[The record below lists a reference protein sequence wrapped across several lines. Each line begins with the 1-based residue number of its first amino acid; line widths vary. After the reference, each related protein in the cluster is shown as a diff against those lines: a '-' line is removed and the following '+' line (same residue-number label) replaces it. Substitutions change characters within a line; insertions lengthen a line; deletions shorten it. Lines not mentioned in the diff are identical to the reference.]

1 MARYACT
8 AALFV
13 LLGGTLAG
21 ATDLS
26 KIERRLVK
34 EPVYKS
40 GSPRYALLVIG
51 PEAKDRVWVVKDGD
65 TLYVDRNG
73 NGDLTD
79 PGEKIA
85 AKKGSGKDASMY
97 EVEDLNVGGKKHYRL
112 RVIVLPLKAF
122 LSSEFAKAPGLGA
135 AVAKDPTGESMM
147 LTLEVTAPHLVSKG
161 LVTMVVGPVDVNG
174 PLVLA
179 KKPADAPVIHFGGT
193 LAVSFL
199 HETPSLRRNRST
211 ECILTVGTPGL
222 GTGTFSSI
230 AYEGVIPESVNPT
243 MEVTYSP
250 AKPGVSPVKTLYEL
264 KERC

>member
-8 AALFV
+8 AVLFV

-21 ATDLS
+21 AADLS
-26 KIERRLVK
+26 KVERRLIK
-34 EPVYKS
+34 EPAYQS

-51 PEAKDRVWVVKDGD
+51 PGAKDRVWIVKDGD

-85 AKKGSGKDASMY
+85 AKKGSGKDGSMY

-122 LSSEFAKAPGLGA
+122 LSSEFGKAPGLAA

-147 LTLEVTAPHLVSKG
+147 LTLEITAPHLVSKG
-161 LVTMVVGPVDVNG
+161 LVTAVVGPVDVNG

-179 KKPADAPVIHFGGT
+179 KKPADAPVIHFGGP

-211 ECILTVGTPGL
+211 ECTLTVGTPGL

-230 AYEGVIPESVNPT
+230 AYEGVIPESLNPT
-243 MEVTYSP
+243 MEVTYSS
-250 AKPGVSPVKTLYEL
+250 AKPGSPPVKTLYEL